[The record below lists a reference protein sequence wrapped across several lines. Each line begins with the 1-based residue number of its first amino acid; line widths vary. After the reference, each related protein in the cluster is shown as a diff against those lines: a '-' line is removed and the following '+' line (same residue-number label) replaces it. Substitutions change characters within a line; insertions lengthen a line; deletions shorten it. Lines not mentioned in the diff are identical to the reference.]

1 MFDEFIVCRCEDVTL
16 ADIAAIVAECDS
28 SADSSEIK
36 RRCRIGMG
44 WCQGR
49 VCGPALA
56 QILESPRPLARN
68 GTVRPVLIRDVASA
82 DDDATD
88 DEVRNES

>member
-1 MFDEFIVCRCEDVTL
+1 MSDEYIVCRCEDVSL
-16 ADIAAIVAECDS
+16 ADIEAIVAECER

-36 RRCRIGMG
+36 RRCRVGMG

-68 GTVRPVLIRDVASA
+68 GTVRPVLICDIASA
-82 DDDATD
+82 DGDVPD